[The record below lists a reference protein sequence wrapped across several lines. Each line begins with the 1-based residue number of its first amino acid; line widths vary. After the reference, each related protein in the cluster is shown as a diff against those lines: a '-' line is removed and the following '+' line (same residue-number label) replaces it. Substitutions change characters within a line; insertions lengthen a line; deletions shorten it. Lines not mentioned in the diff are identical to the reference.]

1 MPYVVRETAEGCV
14 RLRLSNTVANV
25 ITLGVVQELA
35 AEMTTAARESRAI
48 LLCGGER
55 FFSNG
60 LDLDWALALPR
71 DSLRAFFLSLGDLVV
86 QMLETPLPI
95 VGVIRGHAIGAA
107 KTLFSACDHRLAATG
122 RVLVGVPE
130 IQLGVPNPY
139 FADQLLRLVVG
150 DTAAS
155 DLIYS
160 GRLVPAEETL
170 PIGLVHRVA
179 DRGEIE
185 ALAWRQTT
193 MMGGLPRRAFAYS
206 KRMRTEAL
214 CERIRRNLPTSLEGF
229 LDVWFSTDTQ
239 ALLREAAAKF
249 SRQAGS

>member
-1 MPYVVRETAEGCV
+1 MAYVLRETAEGCL
-14 RLRLSNTVANV
+14 RLRLSNTVANL
-25 ITLGVVQELA
+25 ITLDVVQELA
-35 AEMTTAARESRAI
+35 AELTTAERESGAI
-48 LLCGGER
+48 LLCGGEK

-60 LDLDWALALPR
+60 LDLNWALALPR

-86 QMLETPLPI
+86 QMLEMPLPI

-107 KTLFSACDHRLAATG
+107 KTLFSACDYRFAATG

-130 IQLGVPNPY
+130 IRLGVPNPY

-160 GRLVPAEETL
+160 GKLVSAEETL

-179 DRGEIE
+179 DKGEIE
-185 ALAWRQTT
+185 TLAWRQTT
-193 MMGGLPRRAFAYS
+193 TLGGLPRRAFAYS

-214 CERIRRNLPTSLEGF
+214 CERIRRNLPTRLEDF
-229 LDVWFSTDTQ
+229 LDIWFNADTQ
-239 ALLREAAAKF
+239 ALLREAAAKL
-249 SRQAGS
+249 SS